1 MPSFSPL
8 RQNLQRNNRKKPC
21 LYFLILVNR
30 YISVYQILDLLYTKF
45 NMNNLRNIAENI
57 NSLGIFK
64 GSIKYEE
71 PLKNYTTFKV
81 GGKAR
86 VFAEPENTESLEFLL
101 GELSKAK
108 VPSFILGGGSN
119 LVPQDE
125 DLECF
130 VISTKNLNKVN
141 YQTGKEKEDFIL
153 FAEAGTSIKSITDF
167 CVENSFS
174 GLENF
179 GGLPGSVGGA
189 CYMNARCY
197 ETSFSDVLLSVK
209 YLDFENNEKTG
220 YSLPV
225 VKEYFFD
232 DKDWDYKKS
241 PFQNT
246 KKVILQV
253 ALRVK
258 AGNQAEIKEKT
269 EHFVKDREEKGHF
282 KFPSAGSVFKNN
294 RDFGKPSGKIVDECG
309 LRGNAVGDAQ
319 IAPWHGNFIINRE
332 KASATDIRKLVENTK
347 KTVAEK
353 TGFNLECEILF
364 VDGGIVR

>member
-1 MPSFSPL
+1 
-8 RQNLQRNNRKKPC
+8 
-21 LYFLILVNR
+21 
-30 YISVYQILDLLYTKF
+30 
-45 NMNNLRNIAENI
+45 MNNLRNIAENI
-57 NSLGIFK
+57 NSSEFFK
-64 GSIKYEE
+64 GVIKFEE
-71 PLKNYTTFKV
+71 PLRNYTTFKV

-86 VFAEPENTESLEFLL
+86 VFAEPENAESLQFLL
-101 GELSKAK
+101 AELSREK

-130 VISTKNLNKVN
+130 VISTKKLCNISYEN
-141 YQTGKEKEDFIL
+141 GMI
-153 FAEAGTSIKSITDF
+153 FAESGASIKSITDF
-167 CVENSFS
+167 CVANSLS

-197 ETSFSDVLLSVK
+197 ETSFSDVLISVK
-209 YLDFENNEKTG
+209 YLDFEIDEKTG
-220 YSLPV
+220 YSIPV
-225 VKEYFFD
+225 VKDYFFD
-232 DKDWDYKKS
+232 IEDWDYKKS

-258 AGNQAEIKEKT
+258 AGNQAEIKEKS

-294 RDFGKPSGKIVDECG
+294 RDFGKPSGKIIDECG

-332 KASATDIRKLVENTK
+332 NASATDIRTLVENTK
-347 KTVAEK
+347 KTVSEK

>member
-1 MPSFSPL
+1 MFY
-8 RQNLQRNNRKKPC
+8 NLI
-21 LYFLILVNR
+21 YR

-57 NSLGIFK
+57 NSSELFK
-64 GSIKYEE
+64 GVIKFEE
-71 PLKNYTTFKV
+71 PLRNYTTFKV

-86 VFAEPENTESLEFLL
+86 VFAEPENAESLQFLL
-101 GELSKAK
+101 AELSREK

-119 LVPQDE
+119 LVPKDE

-130 VISTKNLNKVN
+130 VISTKKLCNISYEN
-141 YQTGKEKEDFIL
+141 GMI
-153 FAEAGTSIKSITDF
+153 FAGAGASIKSITEF
-167 CVENSFS
+167 CVENSLS

-197 ETSFSDVLLSVK
+197 ETSFSDVLISAK
-209 YLDFENNEKTG
+209 YLDFEHDEKTG
-220 YSLPV
+220 YSIPV
-225 VKEYFFD
+225 VKDYFFD
-232 DKDWDYKKS
+232 IDDWDYKKS

-246 KKVILQV
+246 KRVILQV

-258 AGNQAEIKEKT
+258 PGNQVEIKEKS

-294 RDFGKPSGKIVDECG
+294 RDFGKPSGKIIDECG

-332 KASATDIRKLVENTK
+332 NASATDIRTLVENTK

-364 VDGGIVR
+364 VNGGIVR

>member
-1 MPSFSPL
+1 
-8 RQNLQRNNRKKPC
+8 
-21 LYFLILVNR
+21 
-30 YISVYQILDLLYTKF
+30 
-45 NMNNLRNIAENI
+45 MNNLRNIAENI
-57 NSLGIFK
+57 NSSELFK
-64 GSIKYEE
+64 GVIKFEE
-71 PLKNYTTFKV
+71 PLRNYTTFKV

-86 VFAEPENTESLEFLL
+86 VFAEPENAESLQFLL
-101 GELSKAK
+101 AELSREK

-119 LVPQDE
+119 LVPKDE

-130 VISTKNLNKVN
+130 VISTKKLCNISYEN
-141 YQTGKEKEDFIL
+141 GMI
-153 FAEAGTSIKSITDF
+153 FAGAGASIKSITEF
-167 CVENSFS
+167 CVENSLS

-197 ETSFSDVLLSVK
+197 ETSFSDVLISAK
-209 YLDFENNEKTG
+209 YLDFEHDEKTG
-220 YSLPV
+220 YSNPV
-225 VKEYFFD
+225 VKDYFFD
-232 DKDWDYKKS
+232 IDDWDYKKS

-246 KKVILQV
+246 KRVILQV

-258 AGNQAEIKEKT
+258 PGNQVEIKEKS

-294 RDFGKPSGKIVDECG
+294 RDFGKPSGKIIDECG

-332 KASATDIRKLVENTK
+332 NASATDIRTLVENTK

-364 VDGGIVR
+364 VNGGIVR

>member
-1 MPSFSPL
+1 
-8 RQNLQRNNRKKPC
+8 
-21 LYFLILVNR
+21 
-30 YISVYQILDLLYTKF
+30 
-45 NMNNLRNIAENI
+45 MNNLRNIAENI
-57 NSLGIFK
+57 NSMGIFK
-64 GSIKYEE
+64 GVIKFEE
-71 PLKNYTTFKV
+71 PLRNYTTFKV

-86 VFAEPENTESLEFLL
+86 VFAEPENAETLQFLL
-101 GELSKAK
+101 AELSREK

-130 VISTKNLNKVN
+130 VISTKKLCKISCENEV
-141 YQTGKEKEDFIL
+141 I
-153 FAEAGTSIKSITDF
+153 FAESGASIKSITDF
-167 CVENSFS
+167 CVENSLS

-197 ETSFSDVLLSVK
+197 ETSFSDVLISVK
-209 YLDFENNEKTG
+209 YLDFEIDEKTG
-220 YSLPV
+220 YSIPV
-225 VKEYFFD
+225 IKDYFFD
-232 DKDWDYKKS
+232 IEDWDYKKS

-253 ALRVK
+253 ALGVK
-258 AGNQAEIKEKT
+258 AGNQAEIKEKS

-294 RDFGKPSGKIVDECG
+294 RDFGKPSGKIIDECG

-332 KASATDIRKLVENTK
+332 NASATDIKTLVENTK